1 MKELMKTN
9 SACLVIA
16 GHAPNE
22 KERKEMP
29 VYKDEQRNSW
39 YCKCNYK
46 DWLGESKSKMKRG
59 FATKREAL
67 QWEREFLERQ
77 SASMDMKFSSF
88 VDVYF
93 VDKAPRLKERSVMTK
108 RILIETKILPYFGEK
123 KMSEITAVDIIKWQ
137 NVLLNQE
144 YKPTYLRMIQNQ
156 MTAIFNHAE
165 RLYDLKDNPCKKVD
179 KMGRANA
186 KELNFWTKEEYEVFI
201 QGFTKSEEM
210 YRIIFQM
217 LFWLG
222 CRVGELLALTSEDIN
237 LENGTVS
244 ISKTYFRRNQT
255 DYITSP
261 KTESSNRKITI
272 PNFLQKELQRFLDRQ
287 YGLTAEERIFPI
299 TDRAIQ
305 KKMKQKTELAK
316 LKPIR
321 VHDLRHSHIALLIE
335 KGMQPLVIAQRVGH
349 DSVNTT
355 MNIYGHL
362 YPNKQ
367 KQVADMLNAEATG
380 NATNNLVDMATENHY
395 RKAGGWS

>member
-1 MKELMKTN
+1 
-9 SACLVIA
+9 
-16 GHAPNE
+16 
-22 KERKEMP
+22 MP
-29 VYKDEQRNSW
+29 VYKDEKRNTW
-39 YCKCNYK
+39 FCKCNYK

-59 FATKREAL
+59 FATKKDAQ
-67 QWEREFLERQ
+67 QWERDFLQKQ
-77 SASMDMKFSSF
+77 SASMDMKFASF
-88 VDVYF
+88 VEVYF
-93 VDKAPRLKERSVMTK
+93 EDKAPRLKERSIMTK
-108 RILIETKILPYFGEK
+108 RTLFETKIIPYFGEK
-123 KMSEITAVDIIKWQ
+123 QMNEITAVDIIKWQ
-137 NVLLNQE
+137 NALLNQD

-156 MTAIFNHAE
+156 MTALFNHAE
-165 RLYDLKDNPCKKVD
+165 KFYDLKDNPCKKVD
-179 KMGRANA
+179 KMGRSNA
-186 KELNFWTKEEYEVFI
+186 KELNFWTKDEYEQFI
-201 QGFTKSEEM
+201 QCFSPDEEM

-222 CRVGELLALTSEDIN
+222 CRVGELLALTSQDIDF
-237 LENGTVS
+237 ENGTVN
-244 ISKTYFRRNQT
+244 ISKTYYRRNQN
-255 DYITSP
+255 DYVTPP

-272 PNFLQKELQRFLDRQ
+272 PKFLAEEMKDFVDRQ
-287 YGLTAEERIFPI
+287 YGLTPEDRIFPI

-305 KKMKQKTELAK
+305 KKMKQKAEQAK

-367 KQVADMLNAEATG
+367 KQVADLLNAEATG
-380 NATNNLVDMATENHY
+380 ELESNMVDMATEMRF

>member
-1 MKELMKTN
+1 
-9 SACLVIA
+9 
-16 GHAPNE
+16 
-22 KERKEMP
+22 MP
-29 VYKDEQRNSW
+29 VYKDEKRNTW
-39 YCKCNYK
+39 FCKCNYK

-59 FATKREAL
+59 FATKKEAQ
-67 QWEREFLERQ
+67 QWERDFLQKQ
-77 SASMDMKFSSF
+77 SASMDMKFASF

-93 VDKAPRLKERSVMTK
+93 EDKAPRLKERSIMTK
-108 RILIETKILPYFGEK
+108 RTLFETKIIPYFGEK
-123 KMSEITAVDIIKWQ
+123 QMNEITAVDIIKWQ
-137 NVLLNQE
+137 NALLNQD

-156 MTAIFNHAE
+156 MTALFNHAE
-165 RLYDLKDNPCKKVD
+165 KFYDLKDNPCKKVD
-179 KMGRANA
+179 KIGRSNA
-186 KELNFWTKEEYEVFI
+186 KELNFWTKDEYEQFI
-201 QGFTKSEEM
+201 QCFSPDEEM

-222 CRVGELLALTSEDIN
+222 CRVGELLALTSQDIDF
-237 LENGTVS
+237 ENGTVN
-244 ISKTYFRRNQT
+244 ISKTYYRRNQT
-255 DYITSP
+255 DYVTPP

-272 PNFLQKELQRFLDRQ
+272 PKFLAEEMKDFVDRQ
-287 YGLTAEERIFPI
+287 YGLTPEDRIFPI

-305 KKMKQKTELAK
+305 KKMKQKTNQAK

-367 KQVADMLNAEATG
+367 KQVADLLNAEATG
-380 NATNNLVDMATENHY
+380 EPESNLVDMATEMRF

>member
-1 MKELMKTN
+1 
-9 SACLVIA
+9 
-16 GHAPNE
+16 
-22 KERKEMP
+22 MP
-29 VYKDEQRNSW
+29 VYKDEKRNTW
-39 YCKCNYK
+39 YCKCNYR

-59 FATKREAL
+59 FATKKEAL
-67 QWEREFLERQ
+67 EWEREFLQRQ
-77 SASMDMKFSSF
+77 SSSMDMKLSSF

-93 VDKAPRLKERSVMTK
+93 DDKAPRLKERSIMTK
-108 RILIETKILPYFGEK
+108 RTLIETKILPYFGDK
-123 KMSEITAVDIIKWQ
+123 QMNDITAVDIIKWQ
-137 NVLLNQE
+137 NALLNQE

-156 MTAIFNHAE
+156 LTALFNHAE
-165 RLYDLKDNPCKKVD
+165 RFYDLKDNPCKKVD

-186 KELNFWTKEEYEVFI
+186 KELNFWTKDEFEVFI
-201 QGFTKSEEM
+201 QCFTEEEVM
-210 YRIIFQM
+210 YRIIFLM

-222 CRVGELLALTSEDIN
+222 CRVGELLALTESDID
-237 LENGTVS
+237 LEGGTVS
-244 ISKTYFRRNQT
+244 ISKTYFRRNKT
-255 DYITSP
+255 DYITAP

-272 PNFLQKELQRFLDRQ
+272 PQFLQDEIKQFLDRQ
-287 YGLTAEERIFPI
+287 YELMPEERIFPI

-305 KKMKQKTELAK
+305 KKMKQKTEQAK

-367 KQVADMLNAEATG
+367 KQVADLLNAEATG
-380 NATNNLVDMATENHY
+380 ELKNNLVDMETEK
-395 RKAGGWS
+395 RFRRAGGWS

>member
-1 MKELMKTN
+1 
-9 SACLVIA
+9 
-16 GHAPNE
+16 
-22 KERKEMP
+22 MP
-29 VYKDEQRNSW
+29 VYKDEKRNTW
-39 YCKCNYK
+39 FCKCNYK

-59 FATKREAL
+59 FATKKDAQ
-67 QWEREFLERQ
+67 QWERDFLQKQ
-77 SASMDMKFSSF
+77 SASMDMKFASF
-88 VDVYF
+88 VEVYF
-93 VDKAPRLKERSVMTK
+93 EDKAPRLKERSIMTK
-108 RILIETKILPYFGEK
+108 RTLFETKIIPYFGEK
-123 KMSEITAVDIIKWQ
+123 QMNEITAVDIIKWQ
-137 NVLLNQE
+137 NALLNQD

-156 MTAIFNHAE
+156 MTTLFNHAE
-165 RLYDLKDNPCKKVD
+165 KFYDLKDNPCKKVD
-179 KMGRANA
+179 KMGRSNA
-186 KELNFWTKEEYEVFI
+186 KELNFWTKDEYEQFI
-201 QGFTKSEEM
+201 QCFSPDEEM

-222 CRVGELLALTSEDIN
+222 CRVGELLALTSQDIDF
-237 LENGTVS
+237 ENGTVN
-244 ISKTYFRRNQT
+244 ISKTYYRRNQN
-255 DYITSP
+255 DYVTPP

-272 PNFLQKELQRFLDRQ
+272 PKFLAEEMKDFVDRQ
-287 YGLTAEERIFPI
+287 YGLTPEDRIFPI

-305 KKMKQKTELAK
+305 KKMKQKAEQAK

-367 KQVADMLNAEATG
+367 KQVADLLNAEATG
-380 NATNNLVDMATENHY
+380 EPESNLVDMATEMRL

>member
-1 MKELMKTN
+1 
-9 SACLVIA
+9 
-16 GHAPNE
+16 
-22 KERKEMP
+22 MP
-29 VYKDEQRNSW
+29 VYKDEKRGTW
-39 YCKCNYK
+39 FCKCNYK

-59 FATKREAL
+59 FATKKDAQ
-67 QWEREFLERQ
+67 QWEREFLEKQ
-77 SASMDMKFSSF
+77 SASMDMKFSAF

-93 VDKAPRLKERSVMTK
+93 EDKAPRLKERSIMTK
-108 RILIETKILPYFGEK
+108 KTLFETKITPYFGEK
-123 KMSEITAVDIIKWQ
+123 HMNEITSVDIIKWQ
-137 NVLLNQE
+137 NALLNQD

-156 MTAIFNHAE
+156 ITALFNHAE
-165 RLYDLKDNPCKKVD
+165 KFYDLKDNPCKKVD

-186 KELNFWTKEEYEVFI
+186 KELNFWTKDEFEIFI
-201 QGFTKSEEM
+201 QGVTEDEEM
-210 YRIIFQM
+210 YRIIFLM

-222 CRVGELLALTSEDIN
+222 CRVGELLALTKADIDFD
-237 LENGTVS
+237 NGTIS
-244 ISKTYFRRNQT
+244 ISKTYYRRNQT

-272 PNFLQKELQRFLDRQ
+272 PMFLQEEMKRFIDRQ
-287 YGLTAEERIFPI
+287 YGLTADERIFTI

-305 KKMKQKTELAK
+305 KKMKQKTENAK

-367 KQVADMLNAEATG
+367 KQVADLLNAEATG
-380 NATNNLVDMATENHY
+380 KQLI
-395 RKAGGWS
+395 

>member
-1 MKELMKTN
+1 
-9 SACLVIA
+9 
-16 GHAPNE
+16 
-22 KERKEMP
+22 MP
-29 VYKDEQRNSW
+29 VYKDEKRNTW
-39 YCKCNYK
+39 YCKCNYR

-59 FATKREAL
+59 FVTKKEAL
-67 QWEREFLERQ
+67 EWEREFLQRQ
-77 SASMDMKFSSF
+77 SSSMDMKLSSF

-93 VDKAPRLKERSVMTK
+93 DDKAPRLKERSIMTK
-108 RILIETKILPYFGEK
+108 RTLIETKILPYFGDK
-123 KMSEITAVDIIKWQ
+123 QMNDITAVDIIKWQ
-137 NVLLNQE
+137 NALLNQE

-156 MTAIFNHAE
+156 LTALFNHAE
-165 RLYDLKDNPCKKVD
+165 RFYDLKDNPCKKVD

-186 KELNFWTKEEYEVFI
+186 KELNFWTKDEFEVFI
-201 QGFTKSEEM
+201 QCFTEEEEM
-210 YRIIFQM
+210 YRIIFLM

-222 CRVGELLALTSEDIN
+222 CRVGELLALTESDID
-237 LENGTVS
+237 LEGGTVS
-244 ISKTYFRRNQT
+244 ISKTYFRRNKT
-255 DYITSP
+255 DYITAP

-272 PNFLQKELQRFLDRQ
+272 PQFLQDEIKQFLDRQ
-287 YGLTAEERIFPI
+287 YELMPEERIFPI

-305 KKMKQKTELAK
+305 KKMKQKTEQAK

-367 KQVADMLNAEATG
+367 KQVADLLNAEANG
-380 NATNNLVDMATENHY
+380 ELKNNLVDMETEK
-395 RKAGGWS
+395 RFRRAGGWS

>member
-1 MKELMKTN
+1 
-9 SACLVIA
+9 
-16 GHAPNE
+16 
-22 KERKEMP
+22 MP
-29 VYKDEQRNSW
+29 VYKDEKRNTW
-39 YCKCNYK
+39 YCKCNYR

-59 FATKREAL
+59 FATKKEAL
-67 QWEREFLERQ
+67 EWEREFLQRQ
-77 SASMDMKFSSF
+77 SSSMDMKLSSF

-93 VDKAPRLKERSVMTK
+93 DDKAPRLKERSIMTK
-108 RILIETKILPYFGEK
+108 RTLIETKILPYFGDK
-123 KMSEITAVDIIKWQ
+123 QMNDITAVDIIKWQ
-137 NVLLNQE
+137 NALLNQE

-156 MTAIFNHAE
+156 LTALFNHAE
-165 RLYDLKDNPCKKVD
+165 RFYDLKDNPCKKVD

-186 KELNFWTKEEYEVFI
+186 KELNFWTKDEFEVFI
-201 QGFTKSEEM
+201 QCFTEEEEM
-210 YRIIFQM
+210 YRIIFLM

-222 CRVGELLALTSEDIN
+222 CRVGELLALTESDID
-237 LENGTVS
+237 LEGGTVS
-244 ISKTYFRRNQT
+244 ISKTYFRRNKT
-255 DYITSP
+255 DYITAP

-272 PNFLQKELQRFLDRQ
+272 PQFLQDEIKQFLDRQ
-287 YGLTAEERIFPI
+287 YELMPEERIFPI

-305 KKMKQKTELAK
+305 KKMKQKTEQAK

-367 KQVADMLNAEATG
+367 KQVADLVNAEATG
-380 NATNNLVDMATENHY
+380 ELKDNLVDMETEK
-395 RKAGGWS
+395 RFRRAGGWS